1 MNAENGYSGIAVPR
15 FLYEDGDDAVP
26 LCDAFGFWR
35 SQIRN
40 GTQCYDL
47 ESVLSLKGG
56 LIVGEGDSGKTF
68 YLNQLKTRA
77 GSSGKVLSVRL
88 RDYRAG
94 EFQAFEQ
101 DVESFLERDD
111 PDENAKVYLFV
122 DGIDERGEFYVPL
135 MGMVRKLIAREN
147 LSVWLATRRIAGPSG
162 NELSVAIDGF
172 PRYKLA
178 PLRRSDV
185 WILANAFGCDGDR
198 FVEDVISM
206 QVSNICSK
214 PGGCITL
221 LKLYRG
227 RGGRFEGD
235 EDILLRIAKDLCREH
250 RDGRSV
256 SVSEHN
262 AVYSEAELLDCAEW
276 IATCLVLRGKMAV
289 FSGDEP
295 DTPSDSLYHAA
306 LKTSRYEKGQIAAVL
321 STRMF
326 EPFGGSRIRFSFS
339 RLPFYLAAK
348 WLSSYVSPVN
358 LSKLL
363 HTGDEG
369 LSYELADVIGWVEHF
384 RPGYAKDLFKTFP
397 EIMLAS
403 CKSFAQLPHNV
414 AYGLLE
420 KRYGNLNDD
429 VREVLLIPRLSSMR
443 CPATERMI
451 RSRLDNRLS
460 SVTEIEFAIAVAQ
473 KCGYDILSDLV
484 GIVTDRRK
492 KSLLRREMSY
502 EICRASEELSDSQ
515 IDRLKTLLPR
525 KGDSFDEETIVAN
538 AMSVLWPKCL
548 TAQELVDNLKDP
560 VDDHVYGAY
569 ERFCRHELPKT
580 YGVALTQESAPVFLK
595 WAAMHVQENEPFD
608 YLGDLARELFTL
620 SWEWASDPRVCA
632 GLVECVLATRKSE
645 HFVDIPFVSRDPS
658 YRSDIKGVD
667 QKAFHEDR
675 DGRMCLLLGLAT
687 KESCPD
693 AIFEYLHVMHPL
705 PLVYGDDL
713 PAIVDLLKSYP
724 ACSAR
729 LLQCLRAL
737 AWRADVAA
745 CQAEF
750 AWLRS
755 EYPSVREFDM
765 KHLEEGR
772 KAAEKQW
779 KEMEDERKKD
789 DAEYAR
795 LREKRKKGLLGFLD
809 KHKVDRR
816 SFCGVSETLS
826 DEAWGRA
833 IPLLDL
839 TKSHG
844 WQELNE
850 SQRKFCR
857 ELAHA
862 FVLGLEE
869 PREKNEA
876 TGIYV
881 ASALLILGGT
891 PEEVVMR
898 YDDDRW
904 IVIVRHLL
912 HSAYHIQDEEWFVR
926 MFDAL
931 QVQRRSA
938 ADTAFLRALADSY
951 ERGFSDP
958 VHYWADRTSPELF
971 DRVKSCLMNAPV
983 KGMELSGIL
992 AEFWK
997 SELRRPAIIEMTRR
1011 FMDIRVWRP
1020 PEDNLEPLFRFAFVA
1035 EPKCYATYLLGLI
1048 NECPEWFDSWLRAA
1062 LVMYD
1067 VEFANAFTEAGSNLA
1082 YAVVR
1087 FLYEKH
1093 PPEKRPQ
1100 HTGVFS
1106 PSDIDEVYFF
1116 LDRLIGAIEKSGED
1130 EMLSV
1135 FERLRADFPEYDE
1148 NFCWHLRSLQTAIR
1162 GGLSGRAIVGM
1173 KDLLALCCI
1182 EAGKDDSRKLFTDS
1196 IGLKDLVL
1204 AALKEFESYMR
1215 TDRKPVRALW
1225 CEIPLRLW
1233 CQKPCDGKKS
1243 CARTR
1248 QKGRH
1253 SIVFPR
1259 NESWL
1264 SDAIKIYLQNRL
1276 PGMSVNREP
1285 EVSVA
1290 FCADDHESA
1299 GNADLMVEATTE
1311 NGHKCTVFIEVK
1323 CNFNPQARTNVGT
1336 QLRDK
1341 YMSQRRD
1348 SAGIF
1353 LVGCYAAPTWIDCDP
1368 QKKRIVKTVATV
1380 QGMQGFL
1387 DAQMSALNNPQG
1399 MSVLAIDCGL
1409 EAN

>member
-15 FLYEDGDDAVP
+15 FLYEEGENAVP

-35 SQIRN
+35 SQIKD
-40 GTQCYDL
+40 GSQCYDL
-47 ESVLSLKGG
+47 DAVSALKGG

-77 GSSGKVLSVRL
+77 ESLGKVLSVRL

-111 PDENAKVYLFV
+111 SDANAKAYLFV

-135 MGMVRKLIAREN
+135 MGMVRKLITREN
-147 LSVWLATRRIAGPSG
+147 LSVWLTTRRIAGPG
-162 NELSVAIDGF
+162 EKELTVAIEGF

-178 PLRRSDV
+178 PLRRGDV
-185 WILANAFGCDGDR
+185 WRFANAFGCDGER

-206 QVSNICSK
+206 QVSDICSK
-214 PGGCITL
+214 PGGCVTL

-227 RGGRFEGD
+227 RGGCFEGD

-250 RDGRSV
+250 RDGRSI

-262 AVYSEAELLDCAEW
+262 SVYSDDEFLECAEW
-276 IATCLVLRGKMAV
+276 IATCLVLRGKVAV
-289 FSGDEP
+289 FSGEEP

-326 EPFGGSRIRFSFS
+326 EPFGGFRIRFSFS

-348 WLSSYVSPVN
+348 WLSSYVSPDN

-363 HTGDEG
+363 HIGNEVV
-369 LSYELADVIGWVEHF
+369 SYELADVIGWVEHF
-384 RPGYAKDLFKTFP
+384 RPGYAKDLFGAFP

-403 CKSFAQLPHNV
+403 CQSFAQLPHDV

-429 VREVLLIPRLSSMR
+429 ARETLLIPRLSSMR
-443 CPATERMI
+443 SPATERLI
-451 RSRLDNRLS
+451 RSRLENRLS
-460 SVTEIEFAIAVAQ
+460 SMAEIEFAISVAQ

-484 GIVTDRRK
+484 EIVTDLRK
-492 KSLLRREMSY
+492 TASLRREMSY
-502 EICRASEELSDSQ
+502 EIYRVSEDLSDSQ
-515 IDRLKTLLPR
+515 IDGLKRLLPR
-525 KGDSFDEETIVAN
+525 QGDSFDEETIAAN
-538 AMSVLWPKCL
+538 AMSVLWPRHL

-569 ERFCRHELPKT
+569 KRFCRRELPGT
-580 YGVALTQESAPVFLK
+580 FDGTLTQESAPVFLK

-620 SWEWASDPRVCA
+620 SWKWATDPRVCA
-632 GLVECVLATRKSE
+632 GLVECVLATCKFE
-645 HFVDIPFVSRDPS
+645 HHVDIPFVPGERS
-658 YRSDIKGVD
+658 YHTDVEGVAP
-667 QKAFHEDR
+667 KAFYEDR

-687 KESCPD
+687 REVCPD
-693 AIFEYLHVMHPL
+693 VIFEYLHVMHPL
-705 PLVYGDDL
+705 PLVYGDDF
-713 PAIVDLLKSYP
+713 PVVVDLLKSHP
-724 ACSAR
+724 SCSSR
-729 LLQCLRAL
+729 LLKCLRAL
-737 AWRADVAA
+737 AWRADIEA
-745 CQAEF
+745 CQSVF
-750 AWLRS
+750 AWLES
-755 EYPSVREFDM
+755 EYPSVREFDL
-765 KHLEEGR
+765 KYLDEGR
-772 KAAEKQW
+772 KAADNQW
-779 KEMEDERKKD
+779 KAIEEKRKKD

-795 LREKRKKGLLGFLD
+795 LREERKKALIVFLD
-809 KHKVDRR
+809 KHEVDPR
-816 SFCGVSETLS
+816 SFYGVSEALS
-826 DEAWGRA
+826 DEAWGSA
-833 IPLLDL
+833 VPLLDL

-850 SQRKFCR
+850 PQREFCR

-862 FVLGLEE
+862 FVLGLKE
-869 PREKNEA
+869 PSAKNEA
-876 TGIYV
+876 TGIFV
-881 ASALLILGGT
+881 ASALLILEGK
-891 PEEVVMR
+891 PEEVVAH
-898 YDDDRW
+898 YDDERW
-904 IVIVRHLL
+904 MIVVRHLL
-912 HSAYHIQDEEWFVR
+912 HTAYHIQEEERFVR
-926 MFDAL
+926 LFDAL
-931 QVQRRSA
+931 QAQRRDT
-938 ADTAFLRALADSY
+938 ADAAFLRALADSY

-971 DRVKSCLMNAPV
+971 DRVVSYLMNAPV
-983 KGMELSGIL
+983 KGTEFSRIL

-997 SELRRPAIIEMTRR
+997 SEQRRPAIKEM
-1011 FMDIRVWRP
+1011 IRGFVDVRTGRP
-1020 PEDNLEPLFRFAFVA
+1020 PEDNLGPLFRFAFVA
-1035 EPKCYATYLLGLI
+1035 EPKYYAPYLLGLV
-1048 NECPEWFDSWLRAA
+1048 NEYPEWFDLWLRAA
-1062 LVMYD
+1062 SVMYD
-1067 VEFANAFTEAGSNLA
+1067 VEFANAFTEAGSDLA
-1082 YAVVR
+1082 YAVIR

-1100 HTGVFS
+1100 HSGVFS

-1116 LDRLIGAIEKSGED
+1116 LDRLMGTVEKSGEG

-1135 FERLRADFPEYDE
+1135 FERLRIDFPEYDE
-1148 NFCWHLRSLQTAIR
+1148 NFCRYLRSLQAAIR
-1162 GGLSGRAIVGM
+1162 GGLSGCAIVGM
-1173 KDLLALCCI
+1173 NDLLALCSI
-1182 EAGKDDSRKLFTDS
+1182 EAGKDDPRKLFTDS
-1196 IGLKDLVL
+1196 IGLKNLVL
-1204 AALKEFESYMR
+1204 DALKEFVSDMR

-1225 CEIPLRLW
+1225 CEVPLHLW
-1233 CQKPCDGKKS
+1233 CQKPCDRAKD
-1243 CARTR
+1243 CVRTK
-1248 QKGRH
+1248 QKGKH

-1276 PGMSVNREP
+1276 PKMSVNREP

-1290 FCADDHESA
+1290 FCSDDHESA

-1311 NGHKCTVFIEVK
+1311 KGYKCTVFIEVK
-1323 CNFNPQARTNVGT
+1323 CNFNREARTNVGT

-1353 LVGCYAAPTWIDCDP
+1353 LVGCYSAPTWIDCDP
-1368 QKKRIVKTVATV
+1368 QKKRIVKAVATV
-1380 QGMQGFL
+1380 QGMQEIL
-1387 DAQMSALNNPQG
+1387 DSQMSKLKNPKD